1 MKALT
6 TEVVDRGEK
15 HYVRGRRIAAA
26 EERVALLAAYGR
38 SGLTQREFARR
49 EGVKFCTFVS
59 WLACRHRVQGKPAFA
74 EVRVAG
80 GGGTGMI
87 EVALPDGLVVRGS
100 DTEQLVV
107 VVGRL
112 RRC

>member
-15 HYVRGRRIAAA
+15 RDGRGRRIAAA
-26 EERVALLAAYGR
+26 QEREALLAAYAR
-38 SGLTQREFARR
+38 SGLTQRAFATR

-59 WLACRHRVQGKPAFA
+59 WLSRQRRAQTKSTFA
-74 EVRVAG
+74 EVSVG
-80 GGGTGMI
+80 GGDGAAVI
-87 EVALPDGLVVRGS
+87 EVALPDGLVVRGR
-100 DTEQLVV
+100 DLEQLAAM
-107 VVGRL
+107 VGRL